1 MSAHGPL
8 LAGTELSAGGSAR
21 RGPARAVPDPGPRFL
36 HAAGRGLGRLIGTL
50 LSFEALFALF
60 LYSNNIKPFLPRLP
74 FDETVALMAASAP
87 LAVWILW
94 RKGLRR
100 EGVVV
105 VAAGLLFFGWLA
117 TTMLWS
123 PGRTLALRAVA
134 FNLTFNLYCLIV
146 GALVLAGD
154 RSRIRRFLF
163 FLVVIGLILAGN
175 GLWIYVEHGTFRYY
189 RPFMFTRYYLTWT
202 YPVVS
207 ASAVALV
214 LALTAPAGSARQLLG
229 LALALVFGAFLLV
242 GGARGPLLGLAVCL
256 VVPLVVVA
264 PRAERGALLVPK
276 IQILAFLLVTGAG
289 AYVAYLLA
297 TGQMT
302 ATLSRF
308 LSLLSYLQ
316 YQGTALRHERLSYW
330 SNALTFWSQAPLLG
344 NGIGSFSS
352 LYVPGGGEVAGT
364 HPHNILLEILAETGL
379 VGLAL
384 FTLLLLAAAQGARP
398 ARLREDPLYLCA
410 WMLFASLLL
419 IRAMLSDDLAY
430 QWELFLAIG
439 LLSLSPPA
447 GDDAAGRRP
456 SGAGIGQRGL
466 GRPEAPIE
474 PPGSGLLS
482 RAARERAR
490 AAGRSC

>member
-1 MSAHGPL
+1 MRAPGPL
-8 LAGTELSAGGSAR
+8 LVETELPAGR
-21 RGPARAVPDPGPRFL
+21 PARHRPARPLPEPRPGL
-36 HAAGRGLGRLIGTL
+36 LQAAGRGLGRLLGTL

-60 LYSNNIKPFLPRLP
+60 LYSNNVKPFLPHLP

-87 LAVWILW
+87 LAAWILW

-154 RSRIRRFLF
+154 RARIRRFLL
-163 FLVVIGLILAGN
+163 FLVVVGLVLAGN

-229 LALALVFGAFLLV
+229 LALTFVFGAFLLV
-242 GGARGPLLGLAVCL
+242 GGARGPLLGLVVCL
-256 VVPLVVVA
+256 VVPLLVVA
-264 PRAERGALLVPK
+264 PRAERGALLVPR
-276 IQILAFLLVTGAG
+276 IQILAFLLVTAAG

-316 YQGTALRHERLSYW
+316 HQGTALRHERLSYW
-330 SNALTFWSQAPLLG
+330 SSALTFWSQAPLLG

-384 FTLLLLAAAQGARP
+384 FVLLLLVAAQGVRP
-398 ARLREDPLYLCA
+398 ARLREDPLYLCV

-439 LLSLSPPA
+439 LLSLAPPA
-447 GDDAAGRRP
+447 ADTVAGPRP
-456 SGAGIGQRGL
+456 TDPGGGL
-466 GRPEAPIE
+466 REAPG
-474 PPGSGLLS
+474 P
-482 RAARERAR
+482 RR
-490 AAGRSC
+490 

>member
-1 MSAHGPL
+1 MRAPGPL
-8 LAGTELSAGGSAR
+8 LVETELPAGRPAR
-21 RGPARAVPDPGPRFL
+21 RRPARPLPEPRPGLL
-36 HAAGRGLGRLIGTL
+36 HAAGRGLGRLLGTL

-60 LYSNNIKPFLPRLP
+60 LYSNNVKPFLPRLP

-87 LAVWILW
+87 LAAWILW
-94 RKGLRR
+94 RRGLRR

-154 RSRIRRFLF
+154 RARIRRFLL
-163 FLVVIGLILAGN
+163 FLVVVGLVLAGN

-229 LALALVFGAFLLV
+229 LALTFVFGAFLLV
-242 GGARGPLLGLAVCL
+242 GGARGPLLGLVVCL
-256 VVPLVVVA
+256 LVPLLVVA
-264 PRAERGALLVPK
+264 PRVERGRFLVPK

-308 LSLLSYLQ
+308 YSLLNYLQ
-316 YQGTALRHERLSYW
+316 SQGTALRHERLSYW
-330 SNALTFWSQAPLLG
+330 SSALTFWSQAPLLG

-384 FTLLLLAAAQGARP
+384 FVLLLLVAAQGVRR
-398 ARLREDPLYLCA
+398 ARLREDPLYLCV

-439 LLSLSPPA
+439 LLSLAPPA
-447 GDDAAGRRP
+447 ADEVAGPRP
-456 SGAGIGQRGL
+456 IDPGVGL
-466 GRPEAPIE
+466 REAPG
-474 PPGSGLLS
+474 P
-482 RAARERAR
+482 RR
-490 AAGRSC
+490 